1 MPFQCVVRNF
11 LAAKEVKFIIRGFTI
26 LKGESSSGKSS
37 SLKALYAACTNTF
50 SPSQVR
56 WHTDAATI
64 KIRFKDDEPILTV
77 VRTRKG
83 SPTMQFNGHEYSKIA
98 RSVPKEIE
106 DYLNIGFIQVGNEKY
121 CLNFFTQ
128 FQPPLL
134 HVFSQ
139 RRIAEIL
146 SSSSALDDYNAVIK
160 SLANRREQLK
170 GSFNSIDTLMTEI
183 KERIQPDKILI
194 EKEKPLHEALT
205 EAYKEYLSVESAGV
219 QIKALVEQSVN
230 FSRKSL
236 LIAQRRRLK
245 DTYVS
250 LEDVYERVE
259 LLSYLKEGIHKH
271 AVIQNRITLRYMAK
285 VGLES
290 LQKICAARDFLDGAK
305 KAIVHVDELRKK
317 HQKSRIKIKLYSEVE
332 SLMDVHSEISHSRYS
347 IKELQLRI
355 QRLKDLKERI
365 KFNKQMVG
373 DDVCPFCGSKTNSDM
388 DKADIIAKRKALEEQ
403 ILADEKEVSVLE
415 SKIKEGT
422 EKLGITPDLPTI
434 EAALQQKT
442 ELMQQKEREVSELL
456 DKIEDLERQ
465 KPEAI
470 SETVLS
476 EAPAPKVLKPNTTT
490 SVQVECKVEKE
501 DGPRTDIIDG
511 EDELE

>member
-11 LAAKEVKFIIRGFTI
+11 LAAKEVKFTIRGFTI

-64 KIRFKDDEPILTV
+64 KIRFKDNEPILTV

-83 SPTMQFNGHEYSKIA
+83 SPTMQFNGKEYSKIA

-146 SSSSALDDYNAVIK
+146 SSSSALDDYNAVTKAI
-160 SLANRREQLK
+160 ANRREQLK

-183 KERIQPDKILI
+183 KERIQPNKIRI
-194 EKEKPLHEALT
+194 EKEKPLQSALT
-205 EAYKEYLSVESAGV
+205 EVYKEYLSAESAGV
-219 QIKALVEQSVN
+219 QIKALVEQSIY

-236 LIAQRRRLK
+236 LISQRRRLK
-245 DTYVS
+245 D
-250 LEDVYERVE
+250 VYVE
-259 LLSYLKEGIHKH
+259 LEQSYDCI
-271 AVIQNRITLRYMAK
+271 
-285 VGLES
+285 ES
-290 LQKICAARDFLDGAK
+290 LNTLKDSIFRYARLSMKLMLSKILKDQLAALQKLCAIKDFLEGAK
-305 KAIVHVDELRKK
+305 SATVRISEIRKK
-317 HQKSRIKIKLYSEVE
+317 HQKSNIKIALYQQAE
-332 SLMDVHSEISHSRYS
+332 SLMDEQSAISNERYLF
-347 IKELQLRI
+347 KEFQLKVS
-355 QRLKDLKERI
+355 RLKDLKERI
-365 KFNKQMVG
+365 EFNKQMVQE
-373 DDVCPFCGSKTNSDM
+373 DVCPFCGSKTNGDM
-388 DKADIIAKRKALEEQ
+388 NKAEIIEKRKALEEQ

-415 SKIKEGT
+415 SKIKEGS
-422 EKLGITPDLPTI
+422 EKLGIKDDVASI
-434 EAALQQKT
+434 EAALQEKT
-442 ELMQQKEREVSELL
+442 ALLQQKEKEVNTILE
-456 DKIEDLERQ
+456 KIEDLERE
-465 KPEAI
+465 KPVEL
-470 SETVLS
+470 SETVLP
-476 EAPAPKVLKPNTTT
+476 EAPTPKVITPTPTT
-490 SVQVECKVEKE
+490 SVKVEKPIPE
-501 DGPRTDIIDG
+501 TRTDILDG